1 MRGIWGDALLIML
14 TNIFLQP
21 SIQYCSLEQV
31 SHTTICPVYV
41 DVCVGARV
49 GHHVAGLYIV
59 NASVRKYD
67 FFFLKKIKKN
77 SVLCVHVMASCL
89 NWKIAVKES
98 ATFEKSFVGPPH
110 EETGL

>member
-1 MRGIWGDALLIML
+1 MRGIRGGALLIML

-49 GHHVAGLYIV
+49 GHHVAGLDIV

-67 FFFLKKIKKN
+67 YFFLKKIKTIQYCV
-77 SVLCVHVMASCL
+77 SMSWLHVLIGKL
-89 NWKIAVKES
+89 Q
-98 ATFEKSFVGPPH
+98 
-110 EETGL
+110 